1 MDEYVDVKIDIFE
14 HTGQRAKLRRT
25 LSISGLIDEI
35 LKEFDDVSADSAAKY
50 AVYLKGIARALT
62 GSATIAELDIQPQD
76 ELIFEYKRQQ
86 NIRETLQPQ
95 DFASL
100 RDETTG
106 KKFDIQWQPAL
117 IGRPTAEADHN
128 LKLAVNVE
136 SVPKGMTI
144 SRKHAQITFSDDQF
158 YIEPLAENN
167 PVFLNEKEMPFGS
180 MWEIKN
186 GDRLTLGRFM
196 FTLTFISQP
205 QGKPPPRETKSQPI
219 PPVIAQPEQPQPISE
234 KPAQVMQP
242 EQIQP
247 VQDQPLESQPIAQS
261 ISPPPILVQPQ
272 VVGVDVGGTMLEMG
286 ETLVSFLVIEKTTT
300 PEQVGQRIEISSYP
314 FTIGRVL
321 PLLSLENGVSR
332 RHAEVNFNTQAKQF
346 TITDLKSTNG
356 VTLEGVEIT
365 AETSYEIKAGTRIGL
380 GKDLVVRFDV

>member
-35 LKEFDDVSADSAAKY
+35 LKEFDDVSADSVAKY

-86 NIRETLQPQ
+86 NIREMLQPQ

-106 KKFDIQWQPAL
+106 KNFEIQWQPAL

-186 GDRLTLGRFM
+186 GDKLTLGRFM

-234 KPAQVMQP
+234 IPAQVMQP
-242 EQIQP
+242 EPIQP

-332 RHAEVNFNTQAKQF
+332 RHAEVNFNPQTKQF
-346 TITDLKSTNG
+346 TIIDLKSTNG
-356 VTLEGVEIT
+356 VTLEGMEIT